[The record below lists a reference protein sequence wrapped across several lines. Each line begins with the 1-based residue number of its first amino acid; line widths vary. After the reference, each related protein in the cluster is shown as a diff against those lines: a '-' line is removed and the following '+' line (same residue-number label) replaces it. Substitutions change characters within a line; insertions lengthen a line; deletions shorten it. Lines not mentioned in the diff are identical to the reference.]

1 MASIHRQKGKANW
14 FCAFTN
20 FDGSRCFKSSGTPER
35 ARARLIADTM
45 QRMVD
50 MARRQDITIDRAKEA
65 IAATLKRMESD
76 GCPRFYAEQ
85 AREVL
90 QEIADAIL
98 QGVGLQLPKASIRA
112 FMDSWKRDKQASTAP
127 ATFHRYEVVVN
138 KFLKHLDKKADRSV
152 AALSAEEIRAW
163 RDQII
168 PTISPASVNLHL
180 KILRVALADAGREQL
195 IERNVATLVPMLK
208 TSKDAIRRAFTLPEL
223 KKLLTVANGEW
234 RTMILTGLYTGLR
247 MQDIATL
254 TWANLDLQAGELT
267 VVTNKTGRTQAL
279 PIAKPLMRHLETLP
293 AGDDPKAPLC
303 PALNGFGVALGP
315 KLLAERIAAPALPD
329 QGVMQGAAG
338 GAVEYQHGLALVGDA
353 QAGEIG
359 QDGAI
364 AFGNFPDDGEDIL
377 PDFLGIVFHPAG
389 LGINLA
395 MIAGGFVHDVARDV
409 EEHRLGGGSALVN
422 GEEIFHASGRMVT
435 WPRVMW
441 PCFGLTLP
449 SKCHSDGRCRLARR

>member
-303 PALNGFGVALGP
+303 PALNGFDSGILSN
-315 KLLAERIAAPALPD
+315 
-329 QGVMQGAAG
+329 QF
-338 GAVEYQHGLALVGDA
+338 HGIMVS
-353 QAGEIG
+353 
-359 QDGAI
+359 
-364 AFGNFPDDGEDIL
+364 
-377 PDFLGIVFHPAG
+377 AG
-389 LGINLA
+389 LVKERSYKTNGKGR
-395 MIAGGFVHDVARDV
+395 AGRRQTSEISFHCLRHTATSLLKNAGVSDVVARDIIGH
-409 EEHRLGGGSALVN
+409 ESEAISRTYTHIETETKRKALDRMPDVLADKTT
-422 GEEIFHASGRMVT
+422 GEEGGA
-435 WPRVMW
+435 
-441 PCFGLTLP
+441 
-449 SKCHSDGRCRLARR
+449 